1 MVLVP
6 LNIAKE
12 NFAVFFSYNYL
23 HDISHNLG
31 PTPSQVGLNGECR
44 GLFQEKQNHKFKIAA

>member
-44 GLFQEKQNHKFKIAA
+44 GLFQEKQKSQI